1 MRKAVLLQSRK
12 YVKFFRNKIVFRDLK
27 VHFKPMVYMF
37 GVSIASVIYLNSDI
51 TMLGLMK
58 GDDEVG
64 IYTMASKMNQM
75 VKKLLTLNQLE
86 FGNDQV
92 NMERFDL
99 TTLVRGVIQA
109 SAILA
114 QQQGTEII
122 FRQDTPVYVWGDEFK
137 VEEVVTNYL
146 TNAIHYVKNENKI
159 DIRFVQNGNAI
170 KVIVFNTGDPIPEE
184 DIEKVWIKF
193 YKVDKARTREYGGS
207 GIGLSIVKAIMDSMH
222 QQCGVR
228 NYTNGVAFWFTLESG
243 GSSIEEDCNL
253 L

>member
-1 MRKAVLLQSRK
+1 MENTLLERIVENNNLNDFIFELANEV
-12 YVKFFRNKIVFRDLK
+12 YNKV
-27 VHFKPMVYMF
+27 PE
-37 GVSIASVIYLNSDI
+37 
-51 TMLGLMK
+51 
-58 GDDEVG
+58 GDDFYNHIPIFNIQQALSFV
-64 IYTMASKMNQM
+64 I
-75 VKKLLTLNQLE
+75 VIIDTLNKE
-86 FGNDQV
+86 FSTNTSV
-92 NMERFDL
+92 ENL
-99 TTLVRGVIQA
+99 I
-109 SAILA
+109 
-114 QQQGTEII
+114 TEIS
-122 FRQDTPVYVWGDEFK
+122 
-137 VEEVVTNYL
+137 
-146 TNAIHYVKNENKI
+146 KNENKI